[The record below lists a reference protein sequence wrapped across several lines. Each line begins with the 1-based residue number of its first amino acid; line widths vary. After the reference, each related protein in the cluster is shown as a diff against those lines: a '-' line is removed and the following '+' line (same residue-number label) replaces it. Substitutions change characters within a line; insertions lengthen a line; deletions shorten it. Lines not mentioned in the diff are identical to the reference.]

1 MFPRFGLLFAAALA
15 LLPVL
20 AVAQPAITNGSF
32 DTPNVGPCPNFQ
44 FKPTGAAWVFSTA
57 NDAGITTGGCG
68 QKYTAPALPSGATQ
82 AGFIQTAGPNAGTI
96 SQTVSGFVAGQNY
109 TITFYAAGRPAGA
122 GCFDN
127 CTELNFSVLVG
138 QTDVLDVV
146 NPPTN
151 AFQQY
156 TTKPFTASGDV
167 TITFEATNPTS
178 TDETSFITLV
188 SIQGG
193 SGPPPP
199 AEPVIANPAF
209 GTPSVGSCPS
219 FQFNPTGATWVF
231 TTQSDAGITTGG
243 CGGNYHAP
251 ALPSG
256 ATQAGF
262 IQTDPYGNDPQDAGT
277 ISQTV
282 SGFAAGHNYTI
293 SFYAA
298 GRAVNAGCTSND
310 PCTELNFSVF
320 VNRTDVLDVVNP
332 PTNSFQQYTT
342 DPFTASGDVTITF
355 AATSLP
361 SIDSTSFITLVT
373 LQDLGG
379 GGAAPAPSFHASGV
393 VNGASFASGGI
404 VPGEIA
410 TVFGTNLT
418 NNIGINLTS
427 GLPLVTNFLNASV
440 LVDGKPAP
448 LFAVDNVGGQQ
459 QINFQVPWEVSGEKT
474 ANVAVSL
481 GDNTS
486 PTVSVPVLEAQPGII
501 SYAAPGGTF
510 GVILHADYQLAD
522 VNHPVNPGEVVLIYC
537 TGLGEVNSPPG
548 DGAASNGQTTVV
560 QPSVTIGG
568 TNAPVQFSGLAAD
581 FVGLYQVNV
590 QVPSGLASGNRT
602 VVMISSGVSS
612 SPVLLPVQ

>member
-1 MFPRFGLLFAAALA
+1 VGLEAAADAAAKARQPRPGRSHVPKIWIAFTAALA

-209 GTPSVGSCPS
+209 GTPSVGL
-219 FQFNPTGATWVF
+219 V
-231 TTQSDAGITTGG
+231 
-243 CGGNYHAP
+243 
-251 ALPSG
+251 
-256 ATQAGF
+256 
-262 IQTDPYGNDPQDAGT
+262 
-277 ISQTV
+277 
-282 SGFAAGHNYTI
+282 
-293 SFYAA
+293 
-298 GRAVNAGCTSND
+298 RAS
-310 PCTELNFSVF
+310 
-320 VNRTDVLDVVNP
+320 
-332 PTNSFQQYTT
+332 
-342 DPFTASGDVTITF
+342 
-355 AATSLP
+355 
-361 SIDSTSFITLVT
+361 
-373 LQDLGG
+373 
-379 GGAAPAPSFHASGV
+379 
-393 VNGASFASGGI
+393 
-404 VPGEIA
+404 
-410 TVFGTNLT
+410 NLT
-418 NNIGINLTS
+418 R
-427 GLPLVTNFLNASV
+427 P
-440 LVDGKPAP
+440 
-448 LFAVDNVGGQQ
+448 
-459 QINFQVPWEVSGEKT
+459 
-474 ANVAVSL
+474 
-481 GDNTS
+481 
-486 PTVSVPVLEAQPGII
+486 AQPGSLPRTATPESRPGVAEEITTPRRCLRERHRPV
-501 SYAAPGGTF
+501 SYRLIHTGTTHRTPG
-510 GVILHADYQLAD
+510 L
-522 VNHPVNPGEVVLIYC
+522 
-537 TGLGEVNSPPG
+537 
-548 DGAASNGQTTVV
+548 
-560 QPSVTIGG
+560 
-568 TNAPVQFSGLAAD
+568 
-581 FVGLYQVNV
+581 
-590 QVPSGLASGNRT
+590 
-602 VVMISSGVSS
+602 
-612 SPVLLPVQ
+612 